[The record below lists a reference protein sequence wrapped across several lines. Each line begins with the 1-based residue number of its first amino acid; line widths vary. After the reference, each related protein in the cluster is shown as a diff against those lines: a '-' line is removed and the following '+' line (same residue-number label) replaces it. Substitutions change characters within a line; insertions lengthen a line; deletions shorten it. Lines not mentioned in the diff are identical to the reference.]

1 MEKEIAIPEGENND
15 DEGKKK
21 EESEIECRRGG
32 NNQPKMTNDGVKG
45 NRERQTIATLRAKQ
59 LAYDESC
66 RRVGGNKKEELETA
80 AMMTATEIVTAKE
93 I

>member
-32 NNQPKMTNDGVKG
+32 NN
-45 NRERQTIATLRAKQ
+45 
-59 LAYDESC
+59 
-66 RRVGGNKKEELETA
+66 
-80 AMMTATEIVTAKE
+80 
-93 I
+93 